1 MAVIIRSKMSEV
13 IVIEEASIDEYKTV
27 GLTPREMI
35 DMFRQM
41 LEIRRF
47 EERVERLF
55 LVEGELIGP
64 CHLYLGQEAIAVGV
78 IKALRDEDIIVSTYR
93 GHGHALARGVPMGML
108 MGELYG
114 KEIGT
119 CKGLGGSMHSAMYV
133 KKNIFM
139 ATAIVGSG
147 IPIAV
152 GIALGLKYKNSDN
165 IVACFFGDGATTTGA
180 FHEGINMAAILKLP
194 VLFICENN
202 QYAYSLPFSKSF
214 AGENVA
220 KFALGYGLKS
230 YFVYGNDVISVY
242 KASKEAVKEVRKHKI
257 PVFMECRTYRQKG
270 HGVYDRALYRPKDE
284 VEKWLKNDPIVKFSR
299 KLIELGILT
308 EEELKNIEEDVKE
321 KIEKAVEEARKAKVI
336 EFEELYKYVYSS
348 R

>member
-1 MAVIIRSKMSEV
+1 M
-13 IVIEEASIDEYKTV
+13 IVGEASVDDYKTV
-27 GLTPREMI
+27 GLTPGEMV
-35 DMFRQM
+35 DMLRQM

-47 EERVERLF
+47 EERVEKLF

-78 IKALRDEDIIVSTYR
+78 IRALRNEDIIVSTYR
-93 GHGHALARGVPMGML
+93 GHGHALARGVPMEML

-133 KKNIFM
+133 RKNILM

-147 IPIAV
+147 IPIAT

-165 IVACFFGDGATTTGA
+165 IVTCFFGDGAATTGA
-180 FHEGINMAAILKLP
+180 FHEGINMAAVLKLP
-194 VLFICENN
+194 VLFVCENN

-214 AGENVA
+214 ANENIA
-220 KFALGYGLKS
+220 KFVSGYRLKS

-242 KASKEAVKEVRKHKI
+242 KASKEAVEEVRRHKT
-257 PVFMECRTYRQKG
+257 PAFMECRTYRQKG
-270 HGVYDRALYRPKDE
+270 HGVYDRALYRPKEE
-284 VEKWLKNDPIVKFSR
+284 VEEWLKNDPISKFSR
-299 KLIELGILT
+299 KLIDLGILS
-308 EEELKNIEEDVKE
+308 EKELENIDEDVK
-321 KIEKAVEEARKAKVI
+321 KKVEKAVEEARRAKVI
-336 EFEELYKYVYSS
+336 EFKELYKYVYSS

>member
-1 MAVIIRSKMSEV
+1 MSN
-13 IVIEEASIDEYKTV
+13 IVMIGETSIEEYKKMRLTKDE
-27 GLTPREMI
+27 LL
-35 DMFRQM
+35 DMLRRM

-93 GHGHALARGVPMGML
+93 GHGHALARGVPMEKL

-119 CKGLGGSMHSAMYV
+119 CKGLGGSMHSAMFV
-133 KKNIFM
+133 EKNIFM

-147 IPIAV
+147 IPIAT
-152 GIALGLKYKNSDN
+152 GIGLGLKYKNSDN
-165 IVACFFGDGATTTGA
+165 IVACFFGDGAATTGA
-180 FHEGINMAAILKLP
+180 FHEGINMAAVLKLP
-194 VLFICENN
+194 VLFVCENN

-214 AGENVA
+214 VGGNIAA
-220 KFALGYGLKS
+220 FASGYGIKS
-230 YFVYGNDVISVY
+230 YLVYGNDVISVY
-242 KASKEAVKEVRKHKI
+242 KVAKEAIYKVHESKS
-257 PVFMECRTYRQKG
+257 PVFIECKTYRQKG
-270 HGVYDRALYRPKDE
+270 HGVYDKALYRPKEE
-284 VEKWLKNDPIVKFSR
+284 VEEWLKNDPIIKFSG
-299 KLIELGILT
+299 KLIELGLLS
-308 EEELKNIEEDVKE
+308 EEEFKKIDEEVKARVE
-321 KIEKAVEEARKAKVI
+321 RAVEEARRAKVI
-336 EFEELYKYVYSS
+336 EFEELYKYIYAS

>member
-1 MAVIIRSKMSEV
+1 MNNVVMVDETPAAEYNESRLSR
-13 IVIEEASIDEYKTV
+13 EEFMDIYRK
-27 GLTPREMI
+27 
-35 DMFRQM
+35 M

-47 EERVERLF
+47 EERVEKLF

-93 GHGHALARGVPMGML
+93 GHGHALARGVPMEKL

-133 KKNIFM
+133 EKNIM
-139 ATAIVGSG
+139 IATAIVGSG
-147 IPIAV
+147 IPIAT
-152 GIALGLKYKNSDN
+152 GIGLALKYKNSN
-165 IVACFFGDGATTTGA
+165 SIVACFFGDGAATTGA
-180 FHEGINMAAILKLP
+180 FHEGINMAAVLQLP

-214 AGENVA
+214 AGNSIA
-220 KFALGYGLKS
+220 AFASGYGLRS
-230 YFVYGNDVISVY
+230 YLVYGNDVISVY
-242 KASKEAVKEVRKHKI
+242 KAAKEAAELVRENRR
-257 PVFMECRTYRQKG
+257 PVFIECRTYRQKG
-270 HGVYDRALYRPKDE
+270 HGVYDRALYRPREE
-284 VEKWLKNDPIVKFSR
+284 VEEWLKNDPIMKFAK
-299 KLIELGILT
+299 KLVDAGLSTQKEL
-308 EEELKNIEEDVKE
+308 EDIDFEVRE
-321 KIEKAVEEARKAKVI
+321 RVERAVEESRKAPVLDFK
-336 EFEELYKYVYSS
+336 ELSKYLYAS

>member
-1 MAVIIRSKMSEV
+1 MIGESSV
-13 IVIEEASIDEYKTV
+13 DEYKTV
-27 GLTPREMI
+27 GLTFGEMV
-35 DMFRQM
+35 DMLKQM

-47 EERVERLF
+47 EERVEKLF

-93 GHGHALARGVPMGML
+93 GHGHALARGVPMEML

-133 KKNIFM
+133 RKNILM

-147 IPIAV
+147 IPIAA

-165 IVACFFGDGATTTGA
+165 IVACFFGDGAATTGA
-180 FHEGINMAAILKLP
+180 FHEGINMATVLRLP
-194 VLFICENN
+194 VLFVCENN

-214 AGENVA
+214 AAGNVA
-220 KFALGYGLKS
+220 KFVSGYGLKS

-242 KASKEAVKEVRKHKI
+242 KASREAVEEVRRHKFPAFI
-257 PVFMECRTYRQKG
+257 ECRTYRQRG

-284 VEKWLKNDPIVKFSR
+284 VDEWLRNDPITKFSR
-299 KLIELGILT
+299 RLIELGILT
-308 EEELKNIEEDVKE
+308 EKELKNIDENVKE
-321 KIEKAVEEARKAKVI
+321 RIEEAVEEARKAKVI
-336 EFEELYKYVYSS
+336 EFEELYKYVYFS

>member
-1 MAVIIRSKMSEV
+1 MSDV
-13 IVIEEASIDEYKTV
+13 IVVGETSVDEYCDV
-27 GLTPREMI
+27 GLTPREMV
-35 DMFRQM
+35 DMLKQM

-78 IKALRDEDIIVSTYR
+78 IKALTNEDIVVSTYR
-93 GHGHALARGVPMGML
+93 GHGHALARGVSMEML

-114 KEIGT
+114 REIGT

-133 KKNIFM
+133 KKNILM

-147 IPIAV
+147 IPIAA

-165 IVACFFGDGATTTGA
+165 IVTCFFGDGAATTGA
-180 FHEGINMAAILKLP
+180 FHEGINMAAVLKLP
-194 VLFICENN
+194 VLYVCENN

-214 AGENVA
+214 AAGNVA
-220 KFALGYGLKS
+220 EFASGYGLRS

-242 KASKEAVKEVRKHKI
+242 RASREAVEEVRKHKS
-257 PVFMECRTYRQKG
+257 PVFIECRTYRQKG
-270 HGVYDRALYRPKDE
+270 HGVYDRALYRPKEEVDE
-284 VEKWLKNDPIVKFSR
+284 WLRNDPVMKFSR
-299 KLIELGILT
+299 RLVELGVLT
-308 EEELKNIEEDVKE
+308 EEELKNIDEDVKE
-321 KIEKAVEEARKAKVI
+321 RVEKAVEIARKAKVL
-336 EFEELYKYVYSS
+336 EFGELFKYLYSS